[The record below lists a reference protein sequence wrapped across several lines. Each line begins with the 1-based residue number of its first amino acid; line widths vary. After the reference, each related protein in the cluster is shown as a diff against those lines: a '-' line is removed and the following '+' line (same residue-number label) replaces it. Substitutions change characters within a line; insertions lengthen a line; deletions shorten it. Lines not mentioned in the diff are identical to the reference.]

1 MPAML
6 LEFENSELSLNPEFF
21 FIYSMNLHSKSFF

>member
-6 LEFENSELSLNPEFF
+6 LEFENSELSFNHKLFL
-21 FIYSMNLHSKSFF
+21 IYSMNLLSKHFF